1 MSDIHFSEIHIYL
14 FAFIR
19 YTYQARGAEHMA
31 IIAISGRKGGIG
43 KTTIAAN
50 LAAEMIAIGRA
61 VTVFDADPQ
70 GSLTAWAGLGNGVLA
85 TIVKAV
91 DASNPARFRAAVQ
104 EAANTVDR
112 VIIDTPPGF
121 TDPALLAG
129 LLADLVLLPAGP
141 SSLDIMAAR
150 DAIELG
156 HQARK
161 ERGDG
166 KPGLRLVPSKVNNT
180 RLGSELPSSL
190 RELGEQVLPPIGQR
204 AAVAEAAL
212 TGLTV
217 REFARTSQAAQEFTA
232 LAKAIERVLR

>member
-1 MSDIHFSEIHIYL
+1 
-14 FAFIR
+14 
-19 YTYQARGAEHMA
+19 MA

-50 LAAEMIAIGRA
+50 LAAEMVALGRA
-61 VTVFDADPQ
+61 VAVLDADPQ
-70 GSLTAWAGLGNGVLA
+70 GSLIAWAGLGSGVLA
-85 TIVKAV
+85 TLVRAV
-91 DASNPARFRAAVQ
+91 DANNPARFRAAAQ
-104 EAANTVDR
+104 QAASTAER

-129 LLADLVLLPAGP
+129 LLADLMLLPAGP

-150 DAIELG
+150 DAINLG
-156 HQARK
+156 RQARK

-166 KPGLRLVPSKVNNT
+166 KPVLRLVPSKVNNT
-180 RLGSELPSSL
+180 RLGYELESSL
-190 RELGEQVLPPIGQR
+190 RELGEQVLPGIGQR

-217 REFARTSQAAQEFTA
+217 REFARTSQAAEEFAA
-232 LAKAIERVLR
+232 LTKAVEKALR